1 MEECIAISPTL
12 SHYRILSRLGAGGMG
27 EVYLAEDT
35 QLGRKV
41 AIKSLPNVAAAD
53 AQARKRLIREA
64 QAAAKLDHPNIC
76 SIYEVVSDDDRS
88 FIVMQYV
95 EGETLAK
102 RIAHKP
108 LELPEA
114 LDTALQLADAIAEAH
129 SRGII
134 HRDIKP
140 QNIMITARGQAK
152 MLDFGLAKVVRESV
166 STTSEAET
174 CSLLT
179 DPGMIIGT
187 VPYMSP
193 EQLRGEPVDERSD
206 LFSFGSVLYEMV
218 TGRNPFG
225 AESAV
230 ATISAILT
238 LEPAPLARYAH
249 DVPSELQRILHKTL
263 EKDRDERYQSAGDL
277 LVDLKNLKRDTES
290 FTRVIVTEPVAGK
303 RRSNVHRWALVMAAL
318 VAAALLVTGAYLL
331 GFRPNI
337 VDRPIDSVAVLPLA
351 NGSGDANAEYLSDG
365 ITENIINR
373 LSQLPQLRVMARTTV
388 FRYKGLEVDPQTAGR
403 DLSVRAVVTGRV
415 RRVGDS
421 LEIQAE
427 LVDVSNGSQL
437 WGQKYNRKLIDILAV
452 QDEIASQ
459 ISEKL
464 RLKLGDQD
472 KARLAKRY
480 TDNPRAYELY
490 LKGRYHLTKWTEQDF
505 KTGLEYLKQ
514 AIAVEPRYALAYSGL
529 AEAYSIS
536 PLTSPRESLRD
547 AKQAANTALEID
559 ETLAEAHASLAV
571 VEMYLD
577 WDWSGAER
585 EFKRALELN
594 PGNTSAHQWYAWYL
608 GLMGRFDESIAE
620 LKRAEQ
626 LDPMSPNIAGAL
638 GGSSFWARKYD
649 RAIEHYQRALDLDP
663 SLTIMRL
670 FMAEAYEQMGRFQEA
685 LAECQ
690 KVSLTDK
697 SPTTMA
703 ELARAYAMFGRRDE
717 AQKILVDL
725 KEVSRQRY
733 FPSYAVATIYTG
745 LGDKER
751 ALEWL
756 EKAYEE
762 RCGWMAFLKVDPA
775 LDSLRSDGRFKD
787 LLRRVGLN
795 E

>member
-1 MEECIAISPTL
+1 
-12 SHYRILSRLGAGGMG
+12 MG

-41 AIKSLPNVAAAD
+41 AIKFLPKEASAD

-76 SIYEVVSDDDRS
+76 SIYEVVSDDDHS

-102 RIAHKP
+102 RIAQKP
-108 LELPEA
+108 LELPEV
-114 LDTALQLADAIAEAH
+114 LDTAMQLADAIAEAH

-152 MLDFGLAKVVRESV
+152 VLDFGLAKVVREVDSA
-166 STTSEAET
+166 TGEAQT
-174 CSLLT
+174 RSLLT

-206 LFSFGSVLYEMV
+206 LFSFGAVLYEMV
-218 TGRNPFG
+218 TGRKPFE

-230 ATISAILT
+230 GTISAILT
-238 LEPAPLARYAH
+238 REPPPLARYAH
-249 DVPSELQRILHKTL
+249 DVPSELQRILHKAL
-263 EKDRDERYQSAGDL
+263 EKDREERYQSARDL
-277 LVDLKNLKRDTES
+277 FIDLKNLKLDTES
-290 FTRVIVTEPVAGK
+290 LTRVIVTDPVVG
-303 RRSNVHRWALVMAAL
+303 RPRSNARQRTLVMVAL
-318 VAAALLVTGAYLL
+318 VAVALLGIGAYLFA
-331 GFRPNI
+331 FRPGLI
-337 VDRPIDSVAVLPLA
+337 DRPIDSVAVLPLA
-351 NGSGDANAEYLSDG
+351 NDSGDGNAEYLSDG

-388 FRYKGLEVDPQTAGR
+388 FRYKGLEVDPQTVGR
-403 DLSVRAVVTGRV
+403 DLNVRAVVTGRV

-421 LEIQAE
+421 LDIQAE

-437 WGQKYNRKLIDILAV
+437 WGQKYNRKLVDILAV

-505 KTGLEYLKQ
+505 TKGLEYLKQ

-571 VEMYLD
+571 VEMYFD

-594 PGNTSAHQWYAWYL
+594 PANTSAHQWYAWYL
-608 GLMGRFDESIAE
+608 GLMGHHDESIAE
-620 LKRAEQ
+620 LKRAER
-626 LDPMSPNIAGAL
+626 LDPMSPNIEGAL
-638 GGSSFWARKYD
+638 GTSFFWARKYD
-649 RAIEHYQRALDLDP
+649 RAIEHYQKALDLDP

-690 KVSLTDK
+690 QVSLTDK

-717 AQKILVDL
+717 AQKILGEL

-762 RCGWMAFLKVDPA
+762 RCGWMAFLRVDPA
-775 LDSLRSDGRFKD
+775 LDSLRSEGRFKD